1 MLSIFIFSLLHSAA
15 LGAEKNMVIKMVTLA
30 PEGSAWMQVFNELNA
45 DVAAKTD
52 KKVEFKMYPG
62 GVMGDEKDML
72 RKMHIG
78 QVQAAAL
85 SGTSL
90 STIFKEMNVF
100 QVPFLFETHDEVDHI
115 LGKMDSSLKKGL
127 EEHGY
132 ILLGWSEGGFI
143 RLLSTVPINTLDELK
158 KAKVWTWEDAPM
170 AKAIFDEAQI
180 SAVPLSIPDVLLGL
194 QTGMVEVVYAPPAG
208 AISLQ
213 WFTRV
218 KYLTDVPVIYLA
230 GAIVMKKN
238 VFNTMPQA
246 VQDVIVESFK
256 SFQGRFKEVVRSQN
270 QEAIKVMEKHGI
282 QVLKPSKEEIQK
294 FRTLSSKAM
303 QHLGTRYLSKEVLA
317 EVYGYLEAYR
327 KAKK

>member
-1 MLSIFIFSLLHSAA
+1 MLAIFMFSLLHSAA

-85 SGTSL
+85 SGMSL

-230 GAIVMKKN
+230 GAIVIKKN

-303 QHLGTRYLSKEVLA
+303 QHLGSRYLSKEVLD